1 MAENVRIVEL
11 VEQAFDAYN
20 RGDFEANL
28 AAFDPDVEIHA
39 APGFINS
46 GDFHGHDGYLVWIGQ
61 WNEAWESFTVEPVSV
76 EALDDEHVLVEVRQ
90 TGLGA
95 GSGIEIVMNV
105 FWAFELKHELTT
117 RAHLYPDREQALTA
131 IESWRRSEG

>member
-1 MAENVRIVEL
+1 MRIVEL

-20 RGDFEANL
+20 RGDFEGNL

-46 GDFHGHDGYLVWIGQ
+46 GDFRGHDGYLAWIGQ
-61 WNEAWESFTVEPVSV
+61 WNEAWESFTVEPISI

-105 FWAFELKHELTT
+105 FWAFELKDELTT
-117 RAHLYPDREQALTA
+117 RAHLYADRELALAA
-131 IESWRRSEG
+131 IESWRQSEH